1 MTMNAAIDPGANTSL
16 QVQQPS
22 QSLPAQ
28 PAEASTEPS
37 LEPSRW
43 SLPQLLD
50 RFSPVLAG
58 IVFLLAWE
66 GLIKFYKVSKFI
78 LPPPSSIIATL
89 ISERADLLVGLKYTA
104 AVTISAFIAAVVSGI
119 FFGVLLTQNRRIENT
134 FWPYA
139 VMMQVTPVV
148 AIAPLVIIWVGLDR
162 VWLAMLLLAWMVA
175 FFPMLSNTAIGM
187 KSADHGLRNVFELY
201 GASRWKRFRYLQL
214 PSALPF
220 ILAGARISSGLS
232 VIGAVVAEFV
242 AGSGGSRGLAF
253 MIVESGTM
261 LNIPRMFAALV
272 MLSAFGLSIWY
283 VTSAVQTLLLRRWH
297 ESELKQE
304 N

>member
-1 MTMNAAIDPGANTSL
+1 VSLNPTVNSAMPEKAAD
-16 QVQQPS
+16 
-22 QSLPAQ
+22 
-28 PAEASTEPS
+28 ASTEPA
-37 LEPSRW
+37 LGPTRW
-43 SLPQLLD
+43 SLSQILD
-50 RFSPVLAG
+50 RSSPLIAG
-58 IVFLLAWE
+58 IIFLLAWE
-66 GLIKFYKVSKFI
+66 GLIKVYNVSKFI
-78 LPPPSSIIATL
+78 LPPPSLIIATL
-89 ISERADLLVGLKYTA
+89 FNERADLLMGLKYTA
-104 AVTISAFIAAVVSGI
+104 AVTLSAFVAAVISGI
-119 FFGVLLTQNRRIENT
+119 LFGVLLTQNRRIENT

-148 AIAPLVIIWVGLDR
+148 AIAPMVIIWVGLDR

>member
-1 MTMNAAIDPGANTSL
+1 MTMNATVNSTMPEKT
-16 QVQQPS
+16 
-22 QSLPAQ
+22 
-28 PAEASTEPS
+28 AEASTEPS
-37 LEPSRW
+37 FEPSRW
-43 SLPQLLD
+43 SLSQILD
-50 RFSPVLAG
+50 RSSPLIAG
-58 IVFLLAWE
+58 IIFLLAWE
-66 GLIKFYKVSKFI
+66 WLIKVYNISKFI
-78 LPPPSSIIATL
+78 LPPPSAIIDTL
-89 ISERADLLVGLKYTA
+89 ISERADLLVGLQYTA
-104 AVTISAFIAAVVSGI
+104 TVTISAFVAAVVSGI

-242 AGSGGSRGLAF
+242 AGRGGSRGLAF

>member
-1 MTMNAAIDPGANTSL
+1 MALEATM
-16 QVQQPS
+16 
-22 QSLPAQ
+22 PAGD
-28 PAEASTEPS
+28 A
-37 LEPSRW
+37 
-43 SLPQLLD
+43 
-50 RFSPVLAG
+50 SPVVAVPTRKTWSDVLDSVSPILAG
-58 IVFLLAWE
+58 VVFLASWE
-66 GLIKFYKVSKFI
+66 GIVRYFNVSKFI
-78 LPPPSSIIATL
+78 LPPPSAIFSTM
-89 ISERADLLVGLKYTA
+89 ISERTDLLIALRYTA
-104 AVTISAFIAAVVSGI
+104 MITIGAFIAAVVSGVI
-119 FFGVLLTQNRRIENT
+119 FGVLLTQNRRIERT

-139 VMMQVTPVV
+139 VTMQVTPVV

-162 VWLAMLLLAWMVA
+162 VWLSMLILAWMVA

-201 GASRWKRFRYLQL
+201 ESSRWKRFRYLQL

-253 MIVESGTM
+253 MIVESGTL

-272 MLSAFGLSIWY
+272 MLSIFGLSIWY
-283 VTSAVQTLLLRRWH
+283 VTATVQRLLLRRWH
-297 ESELKQE
+297 ESEVMQE

>member
-1 MTMNAAIDPGANTSL
+1 MTIEATLVDDRPEGATAPVRRSWSDTIDAVLPVAAGVAFILGWEFL
-16 QVQQPS
+16 VRY
-22 QSLPAQ
+22 
-28 PAEASTEPS
+28 
-37 LEPSRW
+37 LE
-43 SLPQLLD
+43 
-50 RFSPVLAG
+50 
-58 IVFLLAWE
+58 
-66 GLIKFYKVSKFI
+66 VSKFI
-78 LPPPSSIIATL
+78 LPTPSAIVATL
-89 ISERADLLVGLKYTA
+89 IADRAQILTALQYTA
-104 AVTISAFIAAVVSGI
+104 TVTIGAFIAAVVTGI
-119 FFGVLLTQNRRIENT
+119 VFGVLLTQNRRIERT

-139 VMMQVTPVV
+139 VTMQVTPVV

-162 VWLAMLLLAWMVA
+162 VWLSMLILAWMVA

-201 GASRWKRFRYLQL
+201 EASRWKRFRYLQL

-253 MIVESGTM
+253 MIVESGTL

-272 MLSAFGLSIWY
+272 MLSIFGLAIWY
-283 VTSAVQTLLLRRWH
+283 VTSAVQRMLLHRWH

>member
-1 MTMNAAIDPGANTSL
+1 MALEATMPADDTSPAVALPTRKSWSDALDAA
-16 QVQQPS
+16 
-22 QSLPAQ
+22 LPI
-28 PAEASTEPS
+28 
-37 LEPSRW
+37 
-43 SLPQLLD
+43 
-50 RFSPVLAG
+50 FAG
-58 IVFLLAWE
+58 IVFLASWE
-66 GLIKFYKVSKFI
+66 GIVRYFNVSKFI
-78 LPPPSSIIATL
+78 LPPPSAIFSTM
-89 ISERADLLVGLKYTA
+89 ISERADLLIALRYTA
-104 AVTISAFIAAVVSGI
+104 AITIGAFIAAVISGVI
-119 FFGVLLTQNRRIENT
+119 FGVLLTQNRRIERT

-139 VMMQVTPVV
+139 VTMQVTPVV

-162 VWLAMLLLAWMVA
+162 VWLSMLILAWMVA

-201 GASRWKRFRYLQL
+201 ESSRWKRFRYLQL
-214 PSALPF
+214 PSALPY

-253 MIVESGTM
+253 MIVESGTL

-272 MLSAFGLSIWY
+272 TLSIFGLSIWY
-283 VTSAVQTLLLRRWH
+283 VTATVQRLLLRRWH
-297 ESELKQE
+297 ESEVKQE